1 MQIPTR
7 GLCFQ
12 RRKLSSGRRIMDQS
26 LGAQKPLVAN
36 PPATGQLAKPDRR
49 KLGLILLS
57 GVVVGSMIG
66 GGSFNL
72 PQNMAS
78 GASLGAVTIAWIV
91 TLVGMFFLSNA
102 FRTLADTRPDLKAG
116 IYRYAEEGF
125 GRL

>member
-1 MQIPTR
+1 
-7 GLCFQ
+7 
-12 RRKLSSGRRIMDQS
+12 
-26 LGAQKPLVAN
+26 
-36 PPATGQLAKPDRR
+36 
-49 KLGLILLS
+49 LILLS

-116 IYRYAEEGF
+116 GLPVFWYAQREREPSKAPFTGTELAGAIVLVAAAITALVLF
-125 GRL
+125 ARGIVQIG